1 MLFIFLFRAEDGIR
15 DWSVTGVQTCA
26 LPISLAGQVH
36 AREAGLEARP
46 VLADQAGRQVVGDGV
61 VDALGRFL
69 VPRRA
74 ADGGGLAKARGAIAQ
89 PQLHDHR
96 ALPADGAERQLVRTD
111 GGNVEDPRLD
121 ALDQE
126 TVLNGGGVCLGWR
139 RRRGRNKSENPCIV
153 WIY

>member
-1 MLFIFLFRAEDGIR
+1 MTRAPC
-15 DWSVTGVQTCA
+15 SVAV
-26 LPISLAGQVH
+26 SSRSAGTFQ
-36 AREAGLEARP
+36 
-46 VLADQAGRQVVGDGV
+46 ADQAGRQVVGDGV

-126 TVLNGGGVCLGWR
+126 TVLHGSGVCLGWR
-139 RRRGRNKSENPCIV
+139 RLPAMDTSVNPCIV